1 MQKDGKI
8 HVTVWNY
15 VHERELPEN
24 VHAKDHAAGDLA
36 GSRGSR
42 RGRRISGRESP
53 VFPPLRFQIDERRTL
68 GDNTQSG
75 EHQRKKEEMTIW
87 D

>member
-24 VHAKDHAAGDLA
+24 VHAKDHAAGDL
-36 GSRGSR
+36 
-42 RGRRISGRESP
+42 ESP
-53 VFPPLRFQIDERRTL
+53 VFLRCGFRLMKGARWGIIHRAGNTREKRR
-68 GDNTQSG
+68 
-75 EHQRKKEEMTIW
+75 K
-87 D
+87 

>member
-24 VHAKDHAAGDLA
+24 VHAKDHAAGDVA
-36 GSRGSR
+36 G
-42 RGRRISGRESP
+42 
-53 VFPPLRFQIDERRTL
+53 
-68 GDNTQSG
+68 
-75 EHQRKKEEMTIW
+75 
-87 D
+87 

>member
-24 VHAKDHAAGDLA
+24 VHAKNTPQGTLQDREVREEAGGFPG
-36 GSRGSR
+36 GSPRFFLRCGFRLMKGARWGIIHRVGNTREKR
-42 RGRRISGRESP
+42 R
-53 VFPPLRFQIDERRTL
+53 
-68 GDNTQSG
+68 
-75 EHQRKKEEMTIW
+75 K
-87 D
+87 